1 MYELRLKHKCK
12 YLKTDV
18 FKIAQVNFFS
28 PGEKLDI
35 STFFNIMYQKFVA
48 NDGGASI
55 LDFKFSPASVIPGIR
70 GYLRIRDIPGYR
82 VLPDC
87 ITSEPISNLG
97 HILTVKN
104 PNEALLPLKVNIK
117 L

>member
-1 MYELRLKHKCK
+1 M
-12 YLKTDV
+12 DV

-55 LDFKFSPASVIPGIR
+55 LDFKFSPASVIPGDIYGSGISPDT
-70 GYLRIRDIPGYR
+70 GYY
-82 VLPDC
+82 
-87 ITSEPISNLG
+87 
-97 HILTVKN
+97 LTVLFKN
-104 PNEALLPLKVNIK
+104 NHVDL
-117 L
+117 